1 MKDPSSLPEDIYRLL
16 ADGTDQVSEENIEL
30 AGNVFKEILRTRLAA
45 RPEVSGEDVLRFS
58 SLGKKDRQLWYAAN
72 KPEAAEALPPKTKL
86 NYLIGDVWEIVLLF
100 LAKEAGHT
108 VTDEQYEVE
117 EDGVHG
123 HIDARIDGVLVDVK
137 SASDYSFNKFVSGEI
152 LFDDP
157 FGYVPQL
164 AGYSH
169 KMGTERAGWFVGNK
183 KDGGL
188 AYVELDK
195 KDIAANPPATRI
207 STLRK
212 VIAQETPP
220 SRCYS
225 DVPEGKSG
233 NRKLSVGCS
242 YCSFKDTCWADANSG
257 QGLRKFFYSRGPVWL
272 THTVKL
278 PKVDEA

>member
-100 LAKEAGHT
+100 LAKEAGHE

-188 AYVELDK
+188 AYVELDQADVK
-195 KDIAANPPATRI
+195 ANPPGERI
-207 STLRK
+207 VNLRNTLAAK
-212 VIAQETPP
+212 EPP
-220 SRCYS
+220 NRCYS

-233 NRKLSVGCS
+233 NRKLGVGCS
-242 YCSFKDTCWADANSG
+242 YCAYKFECFKDANDG
-257 QGLRKFFYSRGPVWL
+257 QGLKKYFYSRGPVFL
-272 THTVKL
+272 TKIVRE
-278 PKVDEA
+278 PKVAGE